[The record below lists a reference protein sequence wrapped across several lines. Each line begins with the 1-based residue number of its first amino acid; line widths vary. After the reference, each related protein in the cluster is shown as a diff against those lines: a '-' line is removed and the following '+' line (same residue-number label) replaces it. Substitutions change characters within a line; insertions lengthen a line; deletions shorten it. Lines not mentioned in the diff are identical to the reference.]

1 MMKKDYLCGLKDGI
15 PIGLGYLSVS
25 FGFAIWAARQ
35 GFPDLFLIALSASN
49 MTSAGQVAGI
59 TIMAAAGTLTEIAL
73 SQLIIN
79 LRYALMSITLSQK
92 LSGKMRTL
100 HRMIA
105 SFFITDEIFALAST
119 REGELEF
126 SYMIGLGTLPW
137 IGWTLGTALGVY
149 AGTLL
154 PASLCAALGIA
165 IYGMFLAI
173 IVPPMREDR
182 GVLAAV
188 ILAVAAGLMLR
199 YLPLFSFLSE
209 GFVIII
215 SAVLGA
221 LLAALFKPIRIGTE
235 ENG

>member
-35 GFPDLFLIALSASN
+35 GFPNLFLIALSASN

-79 LRYALMSITLSQK
+79 LRYALMSITISQK
-92 LSGKMRTL
+92 LSGKMQTL

-126 SYMIGLGTLPW
+126 PYLIGLGTLPW
-137 IGWTLGTALGVY
+137 IGWTMGTALGVY
-149 AGTLL
+149 AGALL

-182 GVLAAV
+182 GVLVAV

-221 LLAALFKPIRIGTE
+221 LLAALFKPIRIETE
-235 ENG
+235 DNV

>member
-73 SQLIIN
+73 SQLVIN

-119 REGELEF
+119 REGELAF

>member
-1 MMKKDYLCGLKDGI
+1 MGELSYSRGFRDGI

-25 FGFAIWAARQ
+25 FGFAIWGLRQ
-35 GFPDLFLIALSASN
+35 EFPGLFLIALSASN
-49 MTSAGQVAGI
+49 MTSAGQVAGV
-59 TIMAAAGTLTEIAL
+59 TIIAAGGSITEIAL

-92 LSGKMRTL
+92 LSDRFNTL
-100 HRMIA
+100 QRMAA

-119 REGELEF
+119 RLGKLEF
-126 SYMIGLGTLPW
+126 PYVIGLGTLPW
-137 IGWTLGTALGVY
+137 IGWTLGTALGVF

-154 PASLCAALGIA
+154 PAALCAALGIA

-188 ILAVAAGLMLR
+188 FAAVAAGLTLR
-199 YLPLFSFLSE
+199 YLPVFSFLSE

-215 SAVLGA
+215 SAVFGA
-221 LLAALFKPIRIGTE
+221 VIAALFRPVKPE
-235 ENG
+235 SE

>member
-35 GFPDLFLIALSASN
+35 GFPNLFLIALSASN

>member
-1 MMKKDYLCGLKDGI
+1 
-15 PIGLGYLSVS
+15 
-25 FGFAIWAARQ
+25 
-35 GFPDLFLIALSASN
+35 
-49 MTSAGQVAGI
+49 
-59 TIMAAAGTLTEIAL
+59 
-73 SQLIIN
+73 
-79 LRYALMSITLSQK
+79 
-92 LSGKMRTL
+92 
-100 HRMIA
+100 MIA

-126 SYMIGLGTLPW
+126 PYLIGLGTLPW
-137 IGWTLGTALGVY
+137 IGWTMGTALGVY
-149 AGTLL
+149 AGALL

-182 GVLAAV
+182 GVLVAV

-221 LLAALFKPIRIGTE
+221 LLAALFKPIRIETE
-235 ENG
+235 EKV